1 VRALIL
7 AAGLGTRLRPLTSL
21 RAKAALPV
29 NGEALIRRIVR
40 NLVRQGFS
48 DLVVNLHYLPATVA
62 GALGDG
68 PDLDA
73 RVRYSWENPVLGSA
87 GGPRHALPLLVD
99 GDEDPRAK
107 FLLVNGDTLTDAD
120 LHGLIEVHE
129 ASRDTRVTMALIAN
143 PEPEKYGGVIV
154 HGDRVVGF
162 TRRGATTRNY
172 HFIGLQ
178 VAERRVF
185 DELPDGTPAESV
197 GELYRALLDAHPGAI
212 GAYVAAAS
220 FHDIGTP
227 ADYLKTSLEIAAI
240 EGNRLV
246 GTNAVRVE
254 SETVLTDT
262 AVWDDVVIGRGARL
276 DHTIVGDG
284 ARVPPGSRYSG
295 CVILPAAGR
304 SPAAAERIEN
314 GLLIAP
320 LTPAAA

>member
-62 GALGDG
+62 GVLGDG
-68 PDLDA
+68 SDLDA

-120 LHGLIEVHE
+120 LRGLIEVHE

-162 TRRGATTRNY
+162 TRPGATTRNY

-197 GELYRALLDAHPGAI
+197 GELYRALLDAHPRAI

-284 ARVPPGSRYSG
+284 ARIPPGSRYSG